1 MRIEEFL
8 NEDEFANK
16 NKNKNKNIET
26 KMS

>member
-1 MRIEEFL
+1 MRIQEFL

-16 NKNKNKNIET
+16 NKNKNIET

>member
-1 MRIEEFL
+1 MRIQEFL